1 MNNDK
6 ELTFEVLS
14 LYGDTWYAGLSL
26 LWFGY
31 GSYRLTRAEAN
42 TDDSKITCLHI
53 PRDRGHDSMLMAGSI
68 PL

>member
-1 MNNDK
+1 VDLNNDK

-26 LWFGY
+26 LLWFGY

-42 TDDSKITCLHI
+42 TDDSKITC
-53 PRDRGHDSMLMAGSI
+53 
-68 PL
+68 